1 MYQRASFQGSVRR
14 LAQERWKL
22 CKVVLMTILEGPT
35 VLIEIWNHF
44 FKKEVLL
51 FQIFSLLIYEI
62 PPSMQE
68 KRGS

>member
-1 MYQRASFQGSVRR
+1 
-14 LAQERWKL
+14 
-22 CKVVLMTILEGPT
+22 MTILEGPT

-44 FKKEVLL
+44 FKKEVSL